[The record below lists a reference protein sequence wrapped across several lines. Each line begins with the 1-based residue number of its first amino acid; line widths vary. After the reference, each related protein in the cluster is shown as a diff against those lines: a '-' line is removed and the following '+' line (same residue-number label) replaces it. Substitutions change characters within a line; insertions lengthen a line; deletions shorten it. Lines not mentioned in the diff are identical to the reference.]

1 VAGCQ
6 NGREAVERR
15 QKAQVE
21 QHAWCVMT
29 AADASI
35 ASAGAVQF
43 LGKETAYWR
52 LRIKG
57 AALLMLTLG
66 LYRFW
71 FATDIRRFLWSNT
84 EIAGDTLEYTGL
96 ATELLVGFLFAVA
109 ILVPLYTVFAI
120 GALELSPRAP
130 VSVAAA
136 ILLVALLG
144 EFALYRARRYRLT
157 RTVFRGVQFDQ
168 HGAAWRYA
176 IYALVWWCAVIVTLG
191 LAYPWAQAF
200 LQRFKMGHTCYGDLE
215 GSFEGKGVTLFLR
228 GLPIWLVVVGPLL
241 IAFFALGALIDWNAL
256 NAAVTQGDQAM
267 LAFIEAS
274 PGFRRAVGI
283 AFLCV
288 AIAAFAAVLL
298 YPLFQAV
305 SLRWWISGLRF
316 GEVAVTSHL
325 KTGQIYRVYLRF
337 VLYILLLMVLTAVA
351 GAICLLAVSE
361 LVGPRHD
368 SKLAELLATIIT
380 VGLYVVIALS
390 ASTVHQVVVTFSL
403 WRLGVQSA
411 ELTGAGALNS
421 VRAAGLP
428 SSALG
433 EGLADALGVGGI

>member
-1 VAGCQ
+1 
-6 NGREAVERR
+6 
-15 QKAQVE
+15 
-21 QHAWCVMT
+21 MT
-29 AADASI
+29 AAEASI

-71 FATDIRRFLWSNT
+71 FATDVRRFLWCNT
-84 EIAGDTLEYTGL
+84 EIAGDTLEYTGI
-96 ATELLVGFLFAVA
+96 ATELLIGFLLAVA
-109 ILVPLYTVFAI
+109 ILVPLYTAFAI
-120 GALELSPRAP
+120 GALELTARAP
-130 VSVAAA
+130 FVV
-136 ILLVALLG
+136 IIGLITIALLG

-176 IYALVWWCAVIVTLG
+176 LYALVWWSLAIVTLG
-191 LAYPWAQAF
+191 LAYPWAQAS
-200 LQRFKMGHTCYGDLE
+200 LQRFKMERTCYGDLA
-215 GSFEGKGVTLFLR
+215 GAFAGTGLALFLR
-228 GLPIWLVVVGPLL
+228 GLPIWLAVAGP
-241 IAFFALGALIDWNAL
+241 IVFAFFALGALIDWNTL
-256 NAAVTQGDQAM
+256 NTAVTQGDQAT
-267 LAFIEAS
+267 LAFIETS
-274 PGFRRAVGI
+274 SGFRRAIGI

-288 AIAAFAAVLL
+288 AIAALAAVLL
-298 YPLFQAV
+298 YPLFQTI

-316 GEVAVTSHL
+316 GDVAVISRL
-325 KTGQIYRVYLRF
+325 KTVQVYRVYLRF
-337 VLYILLLMVLTAVA
+337 VLYIFLLMLVTAAA
-351 GAICLLAVSE
+351 GGICLFAVSE

-368 SKLAELLATIIT
+368 STLAELLATIIT
-380 VGLYVVIALS
+380 VGLYVVIALG

-403 WRLGVQSA
+403 WRLGLQSA
-411 ELTGAGALNS
+411 EVTGVEALDC
-421 VRAAGLP
+421 VRAAGAP

>member
-1 VAGCQ
+1 
-6 NGREAVERR
+6 
-15 QKAQVE
+15 
-21 QHAWCVMT
+21 MT
-29 AADASI
+29 AAEASI
-35 ASAGAVQF
+35 ASAGAMHF

-52 LRIKG
+52 LRVKG
-57 AALLMLTLG
+57 AALLLLTLG

-71 FATDIRRFLWSNT
+71 FATDVRRFLWSNT

-96 ATELLVGFLFAVA
+96 ATELLVGFLLAIA
-109 ILVPLYTVFAI
+109 ILVPLYTVFGIA
-120 GALELSPRAP
+120 ALELTPRAP
-130 VSVAAA
+130 VLVIAG
-136 ILLVALLG
+136 LLTIALLS

-176 IYALVWWCAVIVTLG
+176 LYALLWWGLAIVTFGLG
-191 LAYPWAQAF
+191 YPWAQAS
-200 LQRFKMGHTCYGDLE
+200 LQRFKMAHTCYGDLE
-215 GSFEGKGVTLFLR
+215 GSFAGKGATLFLR
-228 GLPIWLVVVGPLL
+228 GLPIWLAVVGP
-241 IAFFALGALIDWNAL
+241 IVFAFFMLGALIDWNTL
-256 NAAVTQGDQAM
+256 NTAVAQGDQAT
-267 LAFIEAS
+267 LAFIETSA
-274 PGFRRAVGI
+274 GFRRGVGI

-288 AIAAFAAVLL
+288 AIAATAAVLL

-316 GEVAVTSHL
+316 GEITVISHL
-325 KTGQIYRVYLRF
+325 RTGQVYRVYLRF
-337 VLYILLLMVLTAVA
+337 FLYMFLLMLLTAVA
-351 GAICLLAVSE
+351 GSICLFAVSE

-368 SKLAELLATIIT
+368 STLAELLATVIT
-380 VGLYVVIALS
+380 VGLYVVIALG

-403 WRLGVQSA
+403 WRLGLQSA
-411 ELTGAGALNS
+411 ELTGAEALNS

>member
-1 VAGCQ
+1 
-6 NGREAVERR
+6 
-15 QKAQVE
+15 
-21 QHAWCVMT
+21 MT
-29 AADASI
+29 SAEGSI
-35 ASAGAVQF
+35 ASAGAAHF

-71 FATDIRRFLWSNT
+71 FATDVRRFLWSNT

-96 ATELLVGFLFAVA
+96 ATELVVGFLLAVA
-109 ILVPLYTVFAI
+109 ILVPLYTVFGIA
-120 GALELSPRAP
+120 ALELTPRAP
-130 VSVAAA
+130 L
-136 ILLVALLG
+136 LLVAGLITIALLG

-176 IYALVWWCAVIVTLG
+176 LYAVLWWSLAIVTLG
-191 LAYPWAQAF
+191 LAYPWAQAS
-200 LQRFKMGHTCYGDLE
+200 LQRFKMAHTCYGDLA
-215 GSFEGKGVTLFLR
+215 GSFVGKGATLFLR
-228 GLPIWLVVVGPLL
+228 GLPLWLAVVGPLML
-241 IAFFALGALIDWNAL
+241 AFFALGALIDWTAL
-256 NAAVTQGDQAM
+256 NAAVTQGDQAT
-267 LAFIEAS
+267 LAFIKS
-274 PGFRRAVGI
+274 SSGFRRAVGI

-288 AIAAFAAVLL
+288 AIAATAAVLL
-298 YPLFQAV
+298 YPLFRAV

-316 GEVAVTSHL
+316 GDIAVTSRL
-325 KTGQIYRVYLRF
+325 KTRQVYRVYLRF
-337 VLYILLLMVLTAVA
+337 FSCMFLLMLVTALA
-351 GAICLLAVSE
+351 GGLCLLAVSE
-361 LVGPRHD
+361 LVEPHHD
-368 SKLAELLATIIT
+368 SNLREVVATIIT
-380 VGLYVVIALS
+380 VGLYVVVALG

-403 WRLGVQSA
+403 WRLGLQSA
-411 ELTGAGALNS
+411 TFSGRETLDS

>member
-1 VAGCQ
+1 
-6 NGREAVERR
+6 
-15 QKAQVE
+15 
-21 QHAWCVMT
+21 MT
-29 AADASI
+29 AAEASI
-35 ASAGAVQF
+35 ASAGAVHF
-43 LGKETAYWR
+43 LGRETAYWR

-71 FATDIRRFLWSNT
+71 FATDVRRFLWSNT

-96 ATELLVGFLFAVA
+96 ATELLFGFLLAMA
-109 ILVPLYTVFAI
+109 ILVPLYTVFGIA
-120 GALELSPRAP
+120 ALELTPRAP
-130 VSVAAA
+130 ILIVAG
-136 ILLVALLG
+136 LVTIALLG

-176 IYALVWWCAVIVTLG
+176 VYAVLWWSLAIVTLG
-191 LAYPWAQAF
+191 LAYPWAQAS
-200 LQRFKMGHTCYGDLE
+200 LQRFKMAHTCFGDLE
-215 GSFEGKGVTLFLR
+215 GSFAGKGASLFLR
-228 GLPIWLVVVGPLL
+228 GLPIWLAVVGP
-241 IAFFALGALIDWNAL
+241 IVFAFFALGALIDWNTL
-256 NAAVTQGDQAM
+256 NTAVTQGDQAT
-267 LAFIEAS
+267 LAFIETS
-274 PGFRRAVGI
+274 TGFRRGVGI

-288 AIAAFAAVLL
+288 AIAALAAVLL

-316 GEVAVTSHL
+316 GDVAVTSRL
-325 KTGQIYRVYLRF
+325 KTGQVYRVYLRF
-337 VLYILLLMVLTAVA
+337 FLYILLLMLVIAIA
-351 GAICLLAVSE
+351 GSICLFIVSE

-368 SKLAELLATIIT
+368 SELAELLATIVT
-380 VGLYVVIALS
+380 VGLYVMIALG

-403 WRLGVQSA
+403 WRLGLQSA
-411 ELTGAGALNS
+411 ELTGAEALNS